1 MKYQENGTLIS
12 IDNSL
17 CQEICIPDRKTLKI
31 PTQIFSV
38 IQSLIFQTKHSGTI
52 TAEKNWI
59 FLPHSETKNLQQCLM
74 AALNANKRIMASH
87 ENLSRLEKKRK
98 KENRRTA
105 ALKLQWSNRRE
116 LPNSVGVFRIS

>member
-1 MKYQENGTLIS
+1 MSELE

-17 CQEICIPDRKTLKI
+17 SPNRKRSKYLRRY
-31 PTQIFSV
+31 IFSV
-38 IQSLIFQTKHSGTI
+38 IPSVIFQTKHSF
-52 TAEKNWI
+52 
-59 FLPHSETKNLQQCLM
+59 FLPQSETKNLQQCLM

-105 ALKLQWSNRRE
+105 DGGAQITMVE
-116 LPNSVGVFRIS
+116 Q

>member
-87 ENLSRLEKKRK
+87 ENLSRLKEKKSFGG
-98 KENRRTA
+98 RTTA
-105 ALKLQWSNRRE
+105 VAWFKLQWWTAYI
-116 LPNSVGVFRIS
+116 L

>member
-1 MKYQENGTLIS
+1 MGHWYQLIILCVGKSAFQIKNRSKYLRRFLVS
-12 IDNSL
+12 SKVSYFK
-17 CQEICIPDRKTLKI
+17 P
-31 PTQIFSV
+31 
-38 IQSLIFQTKHSGTI
+38 KHSGTI

-105 ALKLQWSNRRE
+105 ALKLQWSNSRE

>member
-1 MKYQENGTLIS
+1 M
-12 IDNSL
+12 
-17 CQEICIPDRKTLKI
+17 LKI

-87 ENLSRLEKKRK
+87 ENLLHLEKKREQK
-98 KENRRTA
+98 AKLVDSG
-105 ALKLQWSNRRE
+105 ALITIYFKPDL
-116 LPNSVGVFRIS
+116 

>member
-1 MKYQENGTLIS
+1 MKYQENGTLVS

-17 CQEICIPDRKTLKI
+17 CRKICIPDKKPLKI

-87 ENLSRLEKKRK
+87 ENLSRLEKKKEKRK
-98 KENRRTA
+98 SADGGAQITMVE
-105 ALKLQWSNRRE
+105 Q
-116 LPNSVGVFRIS
+116 

>member
-12 IDNSL
+12 IDKSVFQIEKAQN
-17 CQEICIPDRKTLKI
+17 KYI

-116 LPNSVGVFRIS
+116 LPNSVGVFSIS